1 MSTGLLEQRA
11 NYTATNYEYGYGS
24 GGGADADNDGRKEID
39 CSHLLFKMVRGAGYQ
54 IPYLTTG
61 QLYAASVYYE
71 EIAEDNVQAG
81 DVAVWQS
88 NAHKH
93 TGIVESFTPT
103 TGKGRFYGSQTST
116 GPASA
121 SFGGNGY
128 WPTPDKFLR
137 PKAQYKTGAPTGAP
151 AAAPAPARISGGS
164 YQFPVRKADGSHYAL
179 DELYKELEKET
190 SGHYLLGNHGF
201 WHGGIHFSEA
211 SVPHAKLKQAV
222 RCMADGEV
230 VAYRLNKD
238 YLTSSFQGPEKV
250 DSLRYSTSF
259 CLIRHT
265 YESAKRP
272 ATPLAPPRVDWTD
285 KTVRLESSRNAR
297 DIAAKQLGTTGNFE
311 GLMPAGTELKLLRFH
326 DADNVR
332 YALAQT
338 KVALPGRDRAGA
350 PVTCVATAQI
360 WFVAFDNR
368 GAVLKGSNNQVIF
381 KEVPPPA
388 PATPAPAPEAKP
400 ESNKLVFYSLYMHL
414 LPFEQ
419 YPLKEGEFQKRLR
432 VKVAGRNVR
441 KEANLTGTPLGQI
454 ESGAE
459 LEVIS
464 VTPEYKAS
472 PGDTTTYELAQLK
485 ILSKSVKKNG
495 AQTAKAG
502 DVIWMALSKKEVDK
516 EPERYTEEIP
526 PQKRVRPTYWRGLV
540 KAKLKKRIPAC
551 GTADGAVI
559 GQLAENSVLE
569 YQTDTLKRVQRDGKQ
584 LNMAPCTLV
593 SGGFWDSSVTPP
605 NPLWMVIDSESAELT
620 PEDPTEFDT
629 VMTCS
634 IPIKAGDPVGY
645 LGLYETLASTNG
657 GVKSQHQVH
666 VELLSA
672 DPNLEKF
679 LKNPAELKSGRQYL
693 RIAQGKPIYSKGGTA
708 AAPVFTPS
716 TTMGENYVIKPN
728 QSQLYKAPD
737 GKEWHPIKVNT
748 ATTPVDGFIA
758 KQDAELITQHDW
770 EKLGFQIIKETNSN
784 ADGFLDPQAI
794 PEFYQ
799 SLYLKIDQLGNKDGT
814 VTPDE
819 IANALKNVKLRD
831 RWSKLIGYHPTEWQ
845 AKSSEP
851 KWKPLDDLLKNTP
864 EVLRHEKERIDNL
877 VFWDSIATA
886 IPALANPS
894 VHHLH
899 PLATLDMFMQ
909 KGGQLIDVERFLEK
923 YAAQHDSF
931 MTDSPAFS
939 ALSKSNLRTIVEQI
953 NKFYESDTGKAN
965 LFELAYMFATARHE
979 AYYFPT
985 GEFFSSKPEVGNISY
1000 FNKYDPVLATTQAHR
1015 DRAVGCENTVQGDGY
1030 KYRGR
1035 GLVHLTWKKNYRKAK
1050 EHFGV
1055 DFVTQPD
1062 KAAEPEHSIPIMIWG
1077 MKEGIF
1083 TNKKLADYI
1092 SASGVD
1098 YVNARKIINGSDQQ
1112 DRIAGYARKFEAILR
1127 ETSSAKE
1134 TFTP

>member
-11 NYTATNYEYGYGS
+11 NYTATHYEYGYGS
-24 GGGADADNDGRKEID
+24 GGGADTDNDGRKEID

-54 IPYLTTG
+54 IPYQTTA
-61 QLYAASVYYE
+61 QLHAANVYYE

-88 NAHKH
+88 SAHKH
-93 TGIVESFTPT
+93 TGVVESFTPA

-116 GPASA
+116 GPSSA

-137 PKAQYKTGAPTGAP
+137 PKTQYKTGTPAGAP
-151 AAAPAPARISGGS
+151 VAGPVKVSGSS
-164 YQFPVRKADGSHYAL
+164 YQFPVRKADGSHYTL
-179 DELYKELEKET
+179 DELYKELEKER

-238 YLTSSFQGPEKV
+238 YLTSSFQGPEQV

-272 ATPLAPPRVDWTD
+272 TTPSAPPQVDWTG

-297 DIAAKQLGTTGNFE
+297 DIAAKQLGATGNFE
-311 GLMPAGTELKLLRFH
+311 ALMPAGTELKLLRFH

-338 KVALPGRDRAGA
+338 KVALPGRDRTGS
-350 PVTCVATAQI
+350 PVTRIATAQI
-360 WFVAFDNR
+360 WFVAFDKR
-368 GAVLKGSNNQVIF
+368 GAILKGSNGQDIF
-381 KEVPPPA
+381 KEVPAPA
-388 PATPAPAPEAKP
+388 PTTPAPTPEVKP

-414 LPFEQ
+414 LPFEH

-441 KEANLTGTPLGQI
+441 KEANLTGTTLGQI

-459 LEVIS
+459 LEIIS

-502 DVIWMALSKKEVDK
+502 DIIWMAISKKEIDQ

-526 PQKRVRPTYWRGLV
+526 PQKRVRPAYWRGLV
-540 KAKLKKRIPAC
+540 KAKLKKRVQAY

-559 GQLAENSVLE
+559 AQLTENSMLE
-569 YQTDTLKRVQRDGKQ
+569 YRTDTLKRVQRDGKQ
-584 LNMAPCTLV
+584 LNMAPCILV
-593 SGGFWDSSVTPP
+593 SGGFWDSTVTPP
-605 NPLWMVIDSESAELT
+605 NPLWVAIDSESAELT

-629 VMTCS
+629 VITCS
-634 IPIKAGDPVGY
+634 TPIKAGDPVGY
-645 LGLYETLASTNG
+645 LGLYETLASAQG
-657 GVKSQHQVH
+657 SVKSQHQVH

-679 LKNPAELKSGRQYL
+679 MKNPAELKSGRQYL
-693 RIAQGKPIYSKGGTA
+693 RIAQGKPIYNKVGTA
-708 AAPVFTPS
+708 AAPVFTSS
-716 TTMGENYVIKPN
+716 TTMGENYVIRPN

-737 GKEWHPIKVNT
+737 GKEWYPIKVNT
-748 ATTPVDGFIA
+748 ATTPVDGYIA

-770 EKLGFQIIKETNSN
+770 EKLGFQIIKETNSS

-799 SLYLKIDQLGNKDGT
+799 SLYLKIDQLGNKDGK

-845 AKSSEP
+845 AKSGEA
-851 KWKPLDDLLKNTP
+851 KWKPLDDLLKDAP

-886 IPALANPS
+886 IPALANPC

-909 KGGQLIDVERFLEK
+909 RSHLIEVERFIEK
-923 YAAQHDSF
+923 YTSQHESF
-931 MTDSPAFS
+931 MANTPAFS
-939 ALSKSNLRTIVEQI
+939 QVSKGNLRTIVEYI
-953 NKFYESDTGKAN
+953 NKYYESDPGKAN

-979 AYYFPT
+979 AYFFPT
-985 GEFFSSKPEVGNISY
+985 GEFFSSKPEVGPLDY
-1000 FNKYDPVLATTQAHR
+1000 FNKYDPVLASTQDLR
-1015 DRAVGCENTVQGDGY
+1015 DTAVDSENTVQGDGY

-1035 GLVHLTWKKNYRKAK
+1035 GLVHLTWKVNYRKAK

-1055 DFVTQPD
+1055 DFVMAPE
-1062 KAAEPEHSIPIMIWG
+1062 KAAEPEHSVPIMIWG
-1077 MKEGIF
+1077 MTEGIF
-1083 TNKKLADYI
+1083 TGKKLANYI
-1092 SASGVD
+1092 NNSGVD
-1098 YVNARKIINGSDQQ
+1098 YVNARRVINGTDKQAL
-1112 DRIAGYARKFEAILR
+1112 IAGYARKFEAILR